1 MCGPASFPAG
11 SGHAPSRCGTAYGA
25 ESVGRAMD
33 METFDQ
39 PDSGYPEEGPPG
51 AAPDDAGA
59 GGESAVRE
67 HAKPGSDADDAPD
80 TDDGKATG
88 NPKT

>member
-1 MCGPASFPAG
+1 
-11 SGHAPSRCGTAYGA
+11 
-25 ESVGRAMD
+25 

-51 AAPDDAGA
+51 ASPDDSSA

-67 HAKPGSDADDAPD
+67 QSRPDAGDTAGAPD
-80 TDDGKATG
+80 NDDGKATG
-88 NPKT
+88 NDNN

>member
-1 MCGPASFPAG
+1 MS
-11 SGHAPSRCGTAYGA
+11 
-25 ESVGRAMD
+25 

-51 AAPDDAGA
+51 AAPDDASE

-67 HAKPGSDADDAPD
+67 RSPAADEAEGAPD
-80 TDDGKATG
+80 NDDGKATG
-88 NPKT
+88 NPNN

>member
-1 MCGPASFPAG
+1 
-11 SGHAPSRCGTAYGA
+11 
-25 ESVGRAMD
+25 

-51 AAPDDAGA
+51 AAPDDASA

-67 HAKPGSDADDAPD
+67 HARPGPSEQGDAPD
-80 TDDGKATG
+80 NDDGKATG
-88 NPKT
+88 NPNT